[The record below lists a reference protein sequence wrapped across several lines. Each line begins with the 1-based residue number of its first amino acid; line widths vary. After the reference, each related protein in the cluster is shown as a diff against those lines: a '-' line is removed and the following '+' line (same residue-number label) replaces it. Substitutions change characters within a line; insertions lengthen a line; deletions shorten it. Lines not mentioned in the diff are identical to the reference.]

1 VCAFGIPRASKRRCR
16 YPKVPEGI
24 WILPG
29 CVLLSASNFMPTREK
44 FGKLVLLEE
53 SDATGLGQE
62 YRAAKLGPAG
72 LEKIVTILRLGP
84 AISGHAEI
92 ARSLMDQAKVAAQ
105 LQSPHILKIFGIGKV
120 EQTYYISYE
129 HTEGKSLA
137 AILERCREEVFP
149 LQIEHSLLIASKVC
163 SALEY
168 AHGRK
173 SETGR
178 YFHGLLTPASIFVS
192 YEGEIRVK
200 GFGYWPS
207 RVKEVLAP
215 EALRYLAPEQKDG
228 PGEPGSDLFA
238 LGSILFEALTS
249 HVLSVGSEVDQV
261 ASAKLAS
268 PQGEDASIPSPV
280 AEILRRSLAADPAA
294 RYPDVQDMR
303 KALDTLLFS
312 GDFSPTTFNLA
323 FFMHSLYR
331 EDIER
336 EAKRLKEEREASY
349 LEFLT
354 EEVARTTPPV
364 RPAPMPPPSAKT
376 EPLDARALAA
386 RVQGP
391 PLPVSP
397 PVRPEAP
404 SLGTSRP
411 SPEEPSHGVSPKEGA
426 AGFTFHKEEK
436 KAKGIPLA
444 APLVLVLL
452 LGGGAAYY
460 FFGMRTQ
467 LSPVAPPSAAPA
479 TLSAE
484 AVATQ
489 ARIKELEDKL
499 KALEEEKAE
508 AATKAADE
516 AKKKVEAQAAAKG
529 QTVDPAAVERAQEE
543 ARRKA
548 KADQE
553 KRQQEEL
560 RRLEEQK
567 KAEEARIAEE
577 KRRADEQAKGE
588 AAAIASQAAVAT
600 PPPSEVPPSVAPVKL
615 GTLVALTDAGVMPPV
630 GERQPLQPY
639 PPIALRQRVEGIVEL
654 NVLVDEK
661 GNVADATVVTPAG
674 GKAGLTEA
682 AIENVK
688 RRHYRPAT
696 KDGVPVRVWVSVRVR
711 FELPK

>member
-1 VCAFGIPRASKRRCR
+1 
-16 YPKVPEGI
+16 
-24 WILPG
+24 
-29 CVLLSASNFMPTREK
+29 VLLSASNFMAPREK

-53 SDATGLGQE
+53 NDATGLGAE
-62 YRAAKLGPAG
+62 YRAAKLGSAG

-84 AISGHAEI
+84 AISGNAEI

-129 HTEGKSLA
+129 HTEGKSLG
-137 AILERCREEVFP
+137 AILDRCRQEVFP

-163 SALEY
+163 SALEH

-173 SETGR
+173 GEAGP
-178 YFHGLLTPASIFVS
+178 YFHGFLTPASILVS

-215 EALRYLAPEQKDG
+215 EELRYLAPEQRNG
-228 PGEPGSDLFA
+228 PGQPASDVFA
-238 LGSILFEALTS
+238 LGAILFEALTG
-249 HVLSVGSEVDQV
+249 VVPDPGAEVAQV
-261 ASAKLAS
+261 ATAKLAS
-268 PQGEDASIPSPV
+268 PQGDDEGIPPPV

-336 EAKRLKEEREASY
+336 EAKRLKEDREASY

-354 EEVARTTPPV
+354 DEAARPAPPV
-364 RPAPMPPPSAKT
+364 RPASLPPPSAKT
-376 EPLDARALAA
+376 EPFDARAIAA
-386 RVQGP
+386 RIAAP
-391 PLPVSP
+391 PLPAASP
-397 PVRPEAP
+397 PAAEAVNP
-404 SLGTSRP
+404 VPPAAPAARP
-411 SPEEPSHGVSPKEGA
+411 SHEDASHAVTPKEAA
-426 AGFTFHKEEK
+426 AGFTFHKEPKE
-436 KAKGIPLA
+436 AKGIPLA
-444 APLVLVLL
+444 VPLALVLL

-460 FFGMRTQ
+460 FLVMKAQ
-467 LSPVAPPSAAPA
+467 APVVPPPTAAPA

-484 AVATQ
+484 ALAAQ

-499 KALEEEKAE
+499 NALEQEKAE

-516 AKKKVEAQAAAKG
+516 ATKKVEAQAAAKG
-529 QTVDPAAVERAQEE
+529 QTVDPAAVEKAKEE

-548 KADQE
+548 NADQE

-560 RRLEEQK
+560 RRLEELK
-567 KAEEARIAEE
+567 KAEEARAAEE
-577 KRRADEQAKGE
+577 KRRADEQAKAATAAGAAQAAAPSAPPTE
-588 AAAIASQAAVAT
+588 AA
-600 PPPSEVPPSVAPVKL
+600 PLVAPVKP
-615 GTLVALTDAGVMPPV
+615 GSLVALTDAGVVPPV
-630 GERQPLQPY
+630 SERQTQATY
-639 PPIALRQRVEGIVEL
+639 PPLALRQHVEGIVEL
-654 NVLVDEK
+654 NALVDEK
-661 GNVADATVVTPAG
+661 GNVADVTVVTPAG
-674 GKAGLTEA
+674 GRAGLTEA
-682 AIENVK
+682 AVENVK

-696 KDGVPVRVWVSVRVR
+696 KDGVPVRVWLSVRVR

>member
-1 VCAFGIPRASKRRCR
+1 M
-16 YPKVPEGI
+16 
-24 WILPG
+24 
-29 CVLLSASNFMPTREK
+29 LLSVSHFMVPREK

-53 SDATGLGQE
+53 GEPTGLGQE

-72 LEKIVTILRLGP
+72 LEKIVTILRLSP
-84 AISGHAEI
+84 AISGDADV

-129 HTEGKSLA
+129 HTEGKSLG
-137 AILERCREEVFP
+137 AIFERCRQEMFP
-149 LQIEHSLLIASKVC
+149 LQIEHSLLIASKVS

-173 SETGR
+173 SEAGR
-178 YFHGLLTPASIFVS
+178 YFHGLLTPGSILVS

-215 EALRYLAPEQKDG
+215 EELRYLAPEQRSG
-228 PGEPGSDLFA
+228 AGEPSSDLFA
-238 LGSILFEALTS
+238 LGVILFEALIGGLPNPGAEVE
-249 HVLSVGSEVDQV
+249 HV
-261 ASAKLAS
+261 ATARLAS
-268 PQGEDASIPSPV
+268 PQGNDDAIPGPV
-280 AEILRRSLAADPAA
+280 AEILRRSLAVDPAM

-312 GDFSPTTFNLA
+312 ADFSPTTFNLA

-336 EAKRLKEEREASY
+336 EAKRLKEDREGSY

-354 EEVARTTPPV
+354 DEVARTIPPV
-364 RPAPMPPPSAKT
+364 RPAPVPPLPAKT
-376 EPLDARALAA
+376 EPFDAHAIAPRT
-386 RVQGP
+386 P
-391 PLPVSP
+391 TSPLPVAP
-397 PVRPEAP
+397 PVPAEAP
-404 SLGTSRP
+404 HP
-411 SPEEPSHGVSPKEGA
+411 SPARSFAHDEASHGATPKEA
-426 AGFTFHKEEK
+426 SAGFTFHKEPK
-436 KAKGIPLA
+436 KAKGSSLTSPL
-444 APLVLVLL
+444 LLVLL
-452 LGGGAAYY
+452 AGGAAYY
-460 FFGMRTQ
+460 LFMMKQ
-467 LSPVAPPSAAPA
+467 EAVPVPPPPAAP
-479 TLSAE
+479 TTSSAE
-484 AVATQ
+484 TLAAQ

-499 KALEEEKAE
+499 KALEEEKAQ
-508 AATKAADE
+508 AASKAAEE
-516 AKKKVEAQAAAKG
+516 AKTKVEEQAAATG

-543 ARRKA
+543 ARRKS

-567 KAEEARIAEE
+567 RAEEARVAEE
-577 KRRADEQAKGE
+577 KRRADDRAKAE
-588 AAAIASQAAVAT
+588 AAAQVAAAT
-600 PPPSEVPPSVAPVKL
+600 PAPTEAPPPSVAPAKP
-615 GTLVALTDAGVMPPV
+615 GALVDLADAGVVPPMV
-630 GERQPLQPY
+630 DRQPQLVY
-639 PPIALRQRVEGIVEL
+639 PPIALRQRVGGVVEL

-661 GNVADATVVTPAG
+661 GNVADVTVVTPAG

-682 AIENVK
+682 AVESAK
-688 RRHYRPAT
+688 RRHYRPGT
-696 KDGVPVRVWVSVRVR
+696 KDGVPVRVWVPVRVR

>member
-1 VCAFGIPRASKRRCR
+1 
-16 YPKVPEGI
+16 
-24 WILPG
+24 
-29 CVLLSASNFMPTREK
+29 MPIREK

-53 SDATGLGQE
+53 SGATGLGQE

-72 LEKIVTILRLGP
+72 LEKIVTILRLAP
-84 AISGHAEI
+84 AISGQAEI

-137 AILERCREEVFP
+137 SILERCREEVFP

-178 YFHGLLTPASIFVS
+178 YFHGLLTPASILVS

-207 RVKEVLAP
+207 RVREVLAP
-215 EALRYLAPEQKDG
+215 EELRYLAPEQRNG
-228 PGEPGSDLFA
+228 PGEPASDLFA
-238 LGSILFEALTS
+238 LGSILFEALTGAPPQPGAE
-249 HVLSVGSEVDQV
+249 VEQVGG
-261 ASAKLAS
+261 AKLAS
-268 PQGEDASIPSPV
+268 PQADDASIPAPV

-331 EDIER
+331 EEIER
-336 EAKRLKEEREASY
+336 EAKRLKEDREASY

-354 EEVARTTPPV
+354 EEAARTAPPV
-364 RPAPMPPPSAKT
+364 RPVALPPPSART
-376 EPLDARALAA
+376 EPLDAHAIAA
-386 RVQGP
+386 RVQTP
-391 PLPVSP
+391 PLPVP
-397 PVRPEAP
+397 PLREPASVAP
-404 SLGTSRP
+404 TSRSTHVEA
-411 SPEEPSHGVSPKEGA
+411 SPGLSSKEAA

-436 KAKGIPLA
+436 KARGIPVA
-444 APLVLVLL
+444 APLLLVLL

-460 FFGMRTQ
+460 FLVLRNAS
-467 LSPVAPPSAAPA
+467 SPLPSPSAAPP

-484 AVATQ
+484 TVAAQ

-499 KALEEEKAE
+499 KALEAEKAE

-529 QTVDPAAVERAQEE
+529 QTADPAAVEKAQEE
-543 ARRKA
+543 ARRRA
-548 KADQE
+548 KADQD

-567 KAEEARIAEE
+567 KAEETRVVEE
-577 KRRADEQAKGE
+577 KRRADEQARAE
-588 AAAIASQAAVAT
+588 AAAAAALAAAAT
-600 PPPSEVPPSVAPVKL
+600 PPPSEAPPSVAPVKP
-615 GTLVALTDAGVMPPV
+615 GTLVALSDAGVVAPV
-630 GERQPLQPY
+630 AERQPSQPY
-639 PPIALRQRVEGIVEL
+639 PPIALRHRVEGTVEL

-674 GKAGLTEA
+674 GRAGLTEA

-688 RRHYRPAT
+688 HRHYRAAT
-696 KDGVPVRVWVSVRVR
+696 KDGVPVRVWLSVRVR

>member
-1 VCAFGIPRASKRRCR
+1 MAQ
-16 YPKVPEGI
+16 
-24 WILPG
+24 
-29 CVLLSASNFMPTREK
+29 REK

-53 SDATGLGQE
+53 SDASGLGQE

-84 AISGHAEI
+84 AISSHADI

-105 LQSPHILKIFGIGKV
+105 LQNPHILKIFGIGKV

-129 HTEGKSLA
+129 FTEGKSLG
-137 AILERCREEVFP
+137 AILERCRQESFP

-173 SETGR
+173 SDSGR
-178 YFHGLLTPASIFVS
+178 FFHGFLTPGSILVS

-207 RVKEVLAP
+207 RVREVLAS
-215 EALRYLAPEQKDG
+215 EDLRYLAPEQRSG
-228 PGEPGSDLFA
+228 PGEPASDLFA
-238 LGSILFEALTS
+238 LGVILFEALTGQ
-249 HVLSVGSEVDQV
+249 VPSEGVDAQRL

-268 PQGEDASIPSPV
+268 PQGDDDSIPGPV
-280 AEILRRSLAADPAA
+280 AEILRRSLAADPAD
-294 RYPDVQDMR
+294 RYPDVADMR

-336 EAKRLKEEREASY
+336 EAKRLKEDREASY

-354 EEVARTTPPV
+354 EEVARPAPPV
-364 RPAPMPPPSAKT
+364 RPASVPVPLAAAQT
-376 EPLDARALAA
+376 EPLDAGAIAA
-386 RVQGP
+386 RGVTQTQTPPPAPQPGP
-391 PLPVSP
+391 PVAP
-397 PVRPEAP
+397 PAASGPPGARARHDEQNQ
-404 SLGTSRP
+404 
-411 SPEEPSHGVSPKEGA
+411 GVAPKEAA
-426 AGFTFHKEEK
+426 AGFTFHKEAK
-436 KAKGIPLA
+436 KSKGVPLA
-444 APLVLVLL
+444 VPLGLVLL

-460 FFGMRTQ
+460 FLGMKAQ
-467 LSPVAPPSAAPA
+467 VAPPVPPPTSAPA

-484 AVATQ
+484 ALAAE

-499 KALEEEKAE
+499 RALEEEKAA

-516 AKKKVEAQAAAKG
+516 AKKRVESQAAAKG
-529 QTVDPAAVERAQEE
+529 QAVDPAAVEKAQEE
-543 ARRKA
+543 ARRKS
-548 KADQE
+548 KAEQE

-567 KAEEARIAEE
+567 KAEEARVADE
-577 KRRADEQAKGE
+577 KRRADELAKAE
-588 AAAIASQAAVAT
+588 AAAAAAAAT
-600 PPPSEVPPSVAPVKL
+600 PPPTEAPPTAAPATAAPVKP
-615 GTLVALTDAGVMPPV
+615 GTLVGISDAGVVGPV
-630 GERQPLQPY
+630 AERQPRLVY
-639 PPIALRQRVEGIVEL
+639 PPIALWQKVGGVVEL
-654 NVLVDEK
+654 SVLVDETGK
-661 GNVADATVVTPAG
+661 VADVTVITPAG

-682 AIENVK
+682 AVDNVK

-696 KDGVPVRVWVSVRVR
+696 KDGVPVRVWINVRVR

>member
-1 VCAFGIPRASKRRCR
+1 MAH
-16 YPKVPEGI
+16 
-24 WILPG
+24 
-29 CVLLSASNFMPTREK
+29 REK

-53 SDATGLGQE
+53 SDTTGLGQE
-62 YRAAKLGPAG
+62 YRAAKLGSAG

-84 AISGHAEI
+84 PISGNPEI

-137 AILERCREEVFP
+137 AILDRCRQEVFP

-173 SETGR
+173 SEAGR
-178 YFHGLLTPASIFVS
+178 YFHGLLTPACILVS

-215 EALRYLAPEQKDG
+215 EELRYLAPEQRNG
-228 PGEPGSDLFA
+228 PGEPGSDVFA
-238 LGSILFEALTS
+238 LGAILFEALTGG
-249 HVLSVGSEVDQV
+249 VPVPGTEVEQV
-261 ASAKLAS
+261 ETARLTS
-268 PQGEDASIPSPV
+268 PQGDDDKVPAPV

-336 EAKRLKEEREASY
+336 EARRLKEDREASY

-354 EEVARTTPPV
+354 DEAARATPPV
-364 RPAPMPPPSAKT
+364 RPAPVPPPSART
-376 EPLDARALAA
+376 EPLDARAIAA
-386 RVQGP
+386 RVPAAAAPSPRETP
-391 PLPVSP
+391 PTAPAPTPVP
-397 PVRPEAP
+397 AARPAHEAP
-404 SLGTSRP
+404 AQ
-411 SPEEPSHGVSPKEGA
+411 GVTPKEAA

-436 KAKGIPLA
+436 KGKGIPLA
-444 APLVLVLL
+444 APLALVLL
-452 LGGGAAYY
+452 LGAGAAYY
-460 FFGMRTQ
+460 FLVMRPQ
-467 LSPVAPPSAAPA
+467 APLVPPPTAAPA

-484 AVATQ
+484 TQAAQ

-499 KALEEEKAE
+499 KALEEEKAQ
-508 AATKAADE
+508 AAAKAAEE
-516 AKKKVEAQAAAKG
+516 AKKKIEAQAAARG
-529 QTVDPAAVERAQEE
+529 QAVDPAALEKAQEE
-543 ARRKA
+543 ARRKS
-548 KADQE
+548 KAEQD

-560 RRLEEQK
+560 RRLEDQK
-567 KAEEARIAEE
+567 KAEETRIAEE
-577 KRRADEQAKGE
+577 KRRADEQAKAE
-588 AAAIASQAAVAT
+588 AAAAAAQAAAAT
-600 PPPSEVPPSVAPVKL
+600 PTPAATEAPPSTGPVKP
-615 GTLVALTDAGVMPPV
+615 GALVALTDPGVVAPV
-630 GERQPLQPY
+630 VDKQPQLVY
-639 PPIALRQRVEGIVEL
+639 PAIALRQRMDGIVEL
-654 NVLVDEK
+654 SVLVDEQ
-661 GNVADATVVTPAG
+661 GNVAAVTVVTPAT

-682 AIENVK
+682 ATENVK
-688 RRHYRPAT
+688 RRHYRPGT
-696 KDGVPVRVWVSVRVR
+696 KDGVPIRTWVSVRVR

>member
-1 VCAFGIPRASKRRCR
+1 MA
-16 YPKVPEGI
+16 
-24 WILPG
+24 
-29 CVLLSASNFMPTREK
+29 TREK

-53 SDATGLGQE
+53 SDATGLGRE
-62 YRAAKLGPAG
+62 YRAAKLGSAG

-84 AISGHAEI
+84 AISGNAEI

-129 HTEGKSLA
+129 HTEGKSLR

-173 SETGR
+173 NDAGR
-178 YFHGLLTPASIFVS
+178 YLHGFLTPSAILVS

-215 EALRYLAPEQKDG
+215 QELRYLAPEQRNG
-228 PGEPGSDLFA
+228 PGEPSSDLFA
-238 LGSILFEALTS
+238 LGAILFEALTG
-249 HVLSVGSEVDQV
+249 HVPSPGAEVDQV
-261 ASAKLAS
+261 ASARLAS
-268 PQGEDASIPSPV
+268 PQGDDDRIPAPV
-280 AEILRRSLAADPAA
+280 AEILRRSLASDPAA

-336 EAKRLKEEREASY
+336 EARRLKEDREASY

-354 EEVARTTPPV
+354 DEVARIAPPGA
-364 RPAPMPPPSAKT
+364 PASVSPPSARP
-376 EPLDARALAA
+376 EPPDARAVVSRLPT
-386 RVQGP
+386 P
-391 PLPVSP
+391 PLPEVP
-397 PVRPEAP
+397 P
-404 SLGTSRP
+404 LGPVGASAAH
-411 SPEEPSHGVSPKEGA
+411 PSHEGTGHGVTSKEAA

-436 KAKGIPLA
+436 KPKGSPLA
-444 APLVLVLL
+444 VALLLVLL
-452 LGGGAAYY
+452 LGGAAAYY
-460 FFGMRTQ
+460 FLLVRPQ
-467 LSPVAPPSAAPA
+467 AIPVPPPPIAPPA

-484 AVATQ
+484 ALAAQ

-499 KALEEEKAE
+499 KALEEEKAL
-508 AATKAADE
+508 AATTAADE
-516 AKKKVEAQAAAKG
+516 AKKKIEAQAAAKG
-529 QTVDPAAVERAQEE
+529 QTVDPAALEKAREE

-548 KADQE
+548 NADQDR
-553 KRQQEEL
+553 RQQEEL

-567 KAEEARIAEE
+567 KGEEARVAEE
-577 KRRADEQAKGE
+577 KRRADEQAKSE
-588 AAAIASQAAVAT
+588 AAAAAAAAAT
-600 PPPSEVPPSVAPVKL
+600 PSPTEAPPSLAPVKP
-615 GTLVALTDAGVMPPV
+615 GALVALTDAGVVPPLV
-630 GERQPLQPY
+630 DRQPQLVY
-639 PPIALRQRVEGIVEL
+639 PPIALRQRVDGIVEL
-654 NVLVDEK
+654 SVLVDEK
-661 GNVADATVVTPAG
+661 GNVADVTVVTAAG
-674 GKAGLTEA
+674 GEGPASA
-682 AIENVK
+682 
-688 RRHYRPAT
+688 RPRWRT
-696 KDGVPVRVWVSVRVR
+696 
-711 FELPK
+711 

>member
-1 VCAFGIPRASKRRCR
+1 M
-16 YPKVPEGI
+16 
-24 WILPG
+24 
-29 CVLLSASNFMPTREK
+29 LLSASNSMAPREK

-53 SDATGLGQE
+53 SDATGLGRE
-62 YRAAKLGPAG
+62 YRAAKLGSAG

-84 AISGHAEI
+84 AISGNAEI

-129 HTEGKSLA
+129 HTEGKSLG
-137 AILERCREEVFP
+137 AILERCRQEVFP

-173 SETGR
+173 VEVGR
-178 YFHGLLTPASIFVS
+178 YFHGFLTPGSILVS

-207 RVKEVLAP
+207 RVKEILAP
-215 EALRYLAPEQKDG
+215 EELRYLAPEQRNG
-228 PGEPGSDLFA
+228 PGEPASDVFA
-238 LGSILFEALTS
+238 LGAILFEALT
-249 HVLSVGSEVDQV
+249 GGAPAAGAEVEQV
-261 ASAKLAS
+261 ASARLAS
-268 PQGEDASIPSPV
+268 PQGDDDRVPGPV

-294 RYPDVQDMR
+294 RYTDVQDMR

-336 EAKRLKEEREASY
+336 EAKRLKEDREASY

-354 EEVARTTPPV
+354 DEAARPAPPV
-364 RPAPMPPPSAKT
+364 RPAPVPPPSART
-376 EPLDARALAA
+376 EPFDARTIAA
-386 RVQGP
+386 RIPAP
-391 PLPVSP
+391 PMPAP
-397 PVRPEAP
+397 PPPAPEVPHPGSTPPPA
-404 SLGTSRP
+404 SRP
-411 SPEEPSHGVSPKEGA
+411 SHEDAAHGVTPKEAA
-426 AGFTFHKEEK
+426 AGFTFHKEAK

-444 APLVLVLL
+444 LPLVLVLL

-460 FFGMRTQ
+460 FLVMRAQ
-467 LSPVAPPSAAPA
+467 APSAPPPPAAPA

-484 AVATQ
+484 ALAAQ

-499 KALEEEKAE
+499 KALEEEKTS

-529 QTVDPAAVERAQEE
+529 QTVDPAAVEKAKEE

-548 KADQE
+548 NADQE
-553 KRQQEEL
+553 KRQLEEQ
-560 RRLEEQK
+560 RRLEELK
-567 KAEEARIAEE
+567 KAEETRAAEE
-577 KRRADEQAKGE
+577 KRRADEQAKP
-588 AAAIASQAAVAT
+588 AAAAAAAQAATAT
-600 PPPSEVPPSVAPVKL
+600 PSPSEAPPSSAPLKA
-615 GTLVALTDAGVMPPV
+615 GTLVALTDVGVMPPI
-630 GERQPLQPY
+630 GERQPQAPY
-639 PPIALRQRVEGIVEL
+639 PPIALRQRVEGTVEL
-654 NVLVDEK
+654 NALIDEK
-661 GNVADATVVTPAG
+661 GNVADVTIVTPAG
-674 GKAGLTEA
+674 GRAGLTEA

-696 KDGVPVRVWVSVRVR
+696 KDGVPVRVWLSVRVK

>member
-1 VCAFGIPRASKRRCR
+1 MAP
-16 YPKVPEGI
+16 
-24 WILPG
+24 
-29 CVLLSASNFMPTREK
+29 REK

-62 YRAAKLGPAG
+62 YRAAKLGPGG
-72 LEKIVTILRLGP
+72 LEKIVTILRLSP

-137 AILERCREEVFP
+137 AILERCRQEMFP
-149 LQIEHSLLIASKVC
+149 LQIEHALLIASKVC

-173 SETGR
+173 SESGR
-178 YFHGLLTPASIFVS
+178 YFHGFLTPGSILVS

-215 EALRYLAPEQKDG
+215 EELRYLAPEQRSG
-228 PGEPGSDLFA
+228 PGEPSSDLFG
-238 LGSILFEALTS
+238 LGAILFEALTG
-249 HVLSVGSEVDQV
+249 SVPSPGGEAEQV
-261 ASAKLAS
+261 ASARLVS
-268 PQGEDASIPSPV
+268 PQGNDDSIPAPV
-280 AEILRRSLAADPAA
+280 AEILRRSLAAEPAA

-331 EDIER
+331 EEIER
-336 EAKRLKEEREASY
+336 EAKRLKEDREASY

-354 EEVARTTPPV
+354 DEGARTIPPM
-364 RPAPMPPPSAKT
+364 RPAPVPPPSAKT

-386 RVQGP
+386 RIATP
-391 PLPVSP
+391 PLPAAPP
-397 PVRPEAP
+397 PVPPEPPPSVPAARPEEVA
-404 SLGTSRP
+404 
-411 SPEEPSHGVSPKEGA
+411 HGVTPKEAA

-436 KAKGIPLA
+436 KGRGMSPALP
-444 APLVLVLL
+444 LVLL
-452 LGGGAAYY
+452 LLLGAFGAYY
-460 FFGMRTQ
+460 YFKMRPQ
-467 LSPVAPPSAAPA
+467 APVPPPAAAPA

-484 AVATQ
+484 TVAAQ

-499 KALEEEKAE
+499 KALEEEKAQ
-508 AATKAADE
+508 AASKAAEE

-529 QTVDPAAVERAQEE
+529 QTVDPAAVEKAQEE
-543 ARRKA
+543 ARRKS
-548 KADQE
+548 KADQD

-567 KAEEARIAEE
+567 KAEETRVAEE
-577 KRRADEQAKGE
+577 KRRADERVKAE
-588 AAAIASQAAVAT
+588 AAAQAATPAT
-600 PPPSEVPPSVAPVKL
+600 PAPTEAPPSVAPAKP
-615 GTLVALTDAGVMPPV
+615 GALVDIADAGVLPPTV
-630 GERQPLQPY
+630 DRQPQLVY
-639 PPIALRQRVEGIVEL
+639 PPIALRQRVDGIVEL

-661 GNVADATVVTPAG
+661 GNVADVTVVTPAG
-674 GKAGLTEA
+674 GRAGLTEA
-682 AIENVK
+682 AVENVK
-688 RRHYRPAT
+688 KRHYRPGT